1 MTHKAPP
8 SPNSSR
14 SGLHPWPMVAASCC
28 WKHTQLEIPLRRSS
42 SECSGSAS
50 ALETRTAALISSFRK
65 LQAQA
70 FVSPCLLVDLTRSDL
85 RNETW
90 DFMKEVE
97 QDLDVANAW
106 VHERATSSMAIG
118 GDDRLRLVS
127 SRHGKHR
134 KHRGAGL
141 PFLCPTCRS

>member
-28 WKHTQLEIPLRRSS
+28 WKHIQLEITLRRSS

-50 ALETRTAALISSFRK
+50 ALEARTAALISSFRN

-70 FVSPCLLVDLTRSDL
+70 FVRPFLPADITRSDVGD
-85 RNETW
+85 EAW

-97 QDLDVANAW
+97 RSLNVANTW
-106 VHERATSSMAIG
+106 VHETATSSMAIG